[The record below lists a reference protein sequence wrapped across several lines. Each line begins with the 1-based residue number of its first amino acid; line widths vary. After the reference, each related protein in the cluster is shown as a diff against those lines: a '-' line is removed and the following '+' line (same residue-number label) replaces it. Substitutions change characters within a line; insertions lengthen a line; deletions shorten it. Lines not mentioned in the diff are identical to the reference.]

1 MILKLAVNGRWISEQ
16 SCLFD
21 VTEHQLRYI
30 GDDPR
35 IIGELLKPTVKE
47 TDLHIDWSDRK
58 QKMLGWGGIATP
70 TAYNLLSENGK
81 EMWWDYLTEY
91 NLLLHREYPNGQN
104 LAPDFSNW
112 DRLEDATPH
121 YYGDNF
127 PNGEISDFN
136 YIKKV
141 QDLGGI
147 SIFEFWK
154 FPLWVQDEE
163 HDLDIRAYCEAM
175 LNYCRTAEVKTGRP
189 PAIIGIQNEVRQSE
203 RDWHEMTLALR
214 ETLDKNGFS
223 RVKIHQQDMGRIVNG
238 IRSAEVFTS
247 KESVWGAIDYAAT
260 HMYDYQ
266 SHFHDPDGYDSL
278 ILKFKSIIGDKPFLS
293 TELCVNR
300 PDYQAGSYRIAF
312 TMAQLYHT
320 NLVLLDASAI
330 MYCWVLLNTVQPSYE
345 ASRSLFGVDKMNGF
359 VPYPSSYQLRTF
371 GSYSRRI
378 KKDMHRVEAISP
390 EPDLLVSA
398 FQGAEGETVVL
409 LNRSTQEIKCTLPQG
424 AVPFRYIEHSSQY
437 FQNRVESLQDNED
450 SMVVVSLQPGEIVT
464 LTSVELNKTI
474 L

>member
-1 MILKLAVNGRWISEQ
+1 
-16 SCLFD
+16 
-21 VTEHQLRYI
+21 
-30 GDDPR
+30 
-35 IIGELLKPTVKE
+35 
-47 TDLHIDWSDRK
+47 
-58 QKMLGWGGIATP
+58 
-70 TAYNLLSENGK
+70 
-81 EMWWDYLTEY
+81 
-91 NLLLHREYPNGQN
+91 
-104 LAPDFSNW
+104 
-112 DRLEDATPH
+112 
-121 YYGDNF
+121 
-127 PNGEISDFN
+127 
-136 YIKKV
+136 
-141 QDLGGI
+141 
-147 SIFEFWK
+147 
-154 FPLWVQDEE
+154 
-163 HDLDIRAYCEAM
+163 
-175 LNYCRTAEVKTGRP
+175 
-189 PAIIGIQNEVRQSE
+189 
-203 RDWHEMTLALR
+203 MTLALR

-312 TMAQLYHT
+312 TMAQLYHK